1 MTVRYERKYLVKN
14 ELLEAL
20 RNRLQAFVRPD
31 TFALRPNALPEY
43 TVRSIYYDSPTFNSY
58 FEKVEGLKDRK
69 KLRIRGYNSPEKGC
83 KVFLEIKR
91 KLENRIAK
99 NRAQVAFDTLKTLVE
114 TGDLAGLTDL
124 AGTPG
129 MDDAIRFFYNLKKYA
144 QRPSNLVVYNREPYH
159 GKFDSGVRVTLDK
172 NIRGSIFPELQDLFT
187 DQGLIYL
194 WESHFILEI
203 KYFTDYMPLWARS
216 IVQEF
221 GLGHEALS
229 KYAMGIDKHRFAFI

>member
-69 KLRIRGYNSPEKGC
+69 KLRIRGYNSPEKVC

-99 NRAQVAFDTLKTLVE
+99 
-114 TGDLAGLTDL
+114 TG
-124 AGTPG
+124 P
-129 MDDAIRFFYNLKKYA
+129 RY
-144 QRPSNLVVYNREPYH
+144 PSIPW
-159 GKFDSGVRVTLDK
+159 K
-172 NIRGSIFPELQDLFT
+172 P
-187 DQGLIYL
+187 
-194 WESHFILEI
+194 
-203 KYFTDYMPLWARS
+203 
-216 IVQEF
+216 
-221 GLGHEALS
+221 
-229 KYAMGIDKHRFAFI
+229 